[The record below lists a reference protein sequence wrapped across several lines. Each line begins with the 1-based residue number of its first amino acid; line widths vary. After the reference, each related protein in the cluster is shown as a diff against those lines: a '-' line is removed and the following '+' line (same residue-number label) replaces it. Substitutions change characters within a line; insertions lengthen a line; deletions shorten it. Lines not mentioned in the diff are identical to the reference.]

1 MKVLALTSKAQ
12 EVLPEG
18 ITKAKDI
25 DDLLAN
31 SDVISLHCPLTPDTE
46 HIINKVNIAKMKR
59 NAIIINTGR
68 GPLVDENA
76 VAEALTEG
84 RIEAFCADVLTQE
97 PPRNGSP
104 LTTAPR
110 CFITPHIAWAS
121 GAARQRL
128 VATLIDNIRAFAD
141 GTPKNVVN

>member
-1 MKVLALTSKAQ
+1 MR
-12 EVLPEG
+12 
-18 ITKAKDI
+18 
-25 DDLLAN
+25 N

-68 GPLVDENA
+68 GPLVDEDA

-128 VATLIDNIRAFAD
+128 VSTLIDNIKAFAD
-141 GTPKNVVN
+141 GAPKNVVN